1 MGFIRGVIKL
11 VGVVMTL
18 LTSALLL
25 SFGIALIFYNKF
37 EINRYVYDQVDIA
50 WKNLISYLP
59 EQYSYRFAPAIL
71 IALAGLMVLMSLF
84 IRGRRKRRSISFL
97 GAHGEVTIELENV
110 EGTLENVAQK
120 LPDVVDMA
128 IRLEPTEA
136 RSRVLI
142 LAQAVLKKDADIEA
156 RQVTD
161 RVQEFLRLHAQKIL
175 GVQEVD
181 VRLTVR
187 KFQLNMKSIKPMPL
201 LLSGP
206 DNAAAVAKVMNDDV
220 APNTPVRAD
229 GEAPQ
234 AS

>member
-1 MGFIRGVIKL
+1 MVVLLRGIVKIIGF
-11 VGVVMTL
+11 VMTL

-25 SFGIALIFYNKF
+25 AFGVALFSYTKH
-37 EINRYVYDQVDIA
+37 EIWEISYEQVDSV
-50 WKNLISYLP
+50 WKNLLTYLP
-59 EQYSYRFAPAIL
+59 EGFPYRYVAGGL
-71 IALAGLMVLMSLF
+71 IAFAGLLVFLSLF
-84 IRGRRKRRSISFL
+84 LRGRRNRRSISFL

-110 EGTLENVAQK
+110 EGTLENVARK

-161 RVQEFLRLHAQKIL
+161 RVQEYLKLHAQKIL

-206 DNAAAVAKVMNDDV
+206 DNAAAVAKVMSD
-220 APNTPVRAD
+220 TPAAQSA
-229 GEAPQ
+229 GENASQ